1 MQFSFLLISLLYSPN
16 TCLHPVSD
24 PGRGP
29 SGPEPPLSFRPIE
42 VQRGEK
48 FFGEIPPPLP
58 KGLDDPPPP
67 PSQGLD
73 PALTL

>member
-1 MQFSFLLISLLYSPN
+1 MQFSFLLIFLLYSPN

-42 VQRGEK
+42 VQRAEK
-48 FFGEIPPPLP
+48 SFGGIPPLP
-58 KGLDDPPPP
+58 KGLDDPPP

>member
-42 VQRGEK
+42 VQRAEK
-48 FFGEIPPPLP
+48 FFGEIPPPYLRVWMI
-58 KGLDDPPPP
+58 PPPP
-67 PSQGLD
+67 PISRS
-73 PALTL
+73 